1 MKIQRHEKNPKLA
14 ELRELPLFA
23 GLGKKQLRTI
33 ASNLDEVTVAKG
45 ERILVAG
52 RSNDAVWIL
61 LEGEAE
67 MSLGGRVHLVLKR
80 GDIFGLPSMFTHR
93 ESTADVV
100 AKTDL
105 RALVASHL
113 QFNGLVADRE
123 VELRIKAAMFDR
135 LKDEVYLLLHPLAK
149 PRRKRAAAV

>member
-1 MKIQRHEKNPKLA
+1 MKIQRRDKNPKLA

-23 GLGKKQLRTI
+23 GLAPKQLRDI

-45 ERILVAG
+45 EQILAAG

-67 MSLGGRVHLVLKR
+67 MSVGGRVHLVLKR
-80 GDIFGLPSMFTHR
+80 GDIFGVPSMFTHR

-100 AKTDL
+100 ARTDL

-113 QFNGLVADRE
+113 QFNGLLADRQ
-123 VELRIKAAMFDR
+123 VELRFKAAMFDR

-149 PRRKRAAAV
+149 ARRKRAAAV